1 MGIFSFVVLFFMFSL
16 LAVYLYLSVVYQLNL
31 WAMQWSVDLLDLY
44 MGGYITLED
53 LSVAVNSEPWYV
65 RLVRRIDVVD
75 SVCVWLE
82 ERMVTHG

>member
-31 WAMQWSVDLLDLY
+31 WAMQWSVGLLDLY